1 VAEKETPSGKEL
13 QNKIGQGTSHA
24 DVTQSDSKELMEYH
38 ALVFYPVFYASH
50 NISHQD
56 DN

>member
-24 DVTQSDSKELMEYH
+24 DVTQSDSKEPMEYH
-38 ALVFYPVFYASH
+38 ALVFYPVFYTAH
-50 NISHQD
+50 NISHQG
-56 DN
+56 